1 MPLGPPTL
9 NVTTALA
16 DLHLSPPSEVVD
28 TLTTMARPWARDL
41 VLYLVDYEQEILQPY
56 VDGSSLAVHPEE
68 PVSSTLAGRAYITG
82 EQVSAE
88 RADGVR
94 VWVPVLE
101 HSLRSGVLAVTVHA
115 RTAEVSAELD
125 TLATVAGLLVASA
138 ARYTDLV
145 HVRKRGRSMTL
156 AASMQWD
163 LLPPLTLRA
172 GHAVV
177 AGLLEPAY
185 EVAGD
190 GFDYAVNG
198 ERVDVAVFDGMGHG
212 IGSTLMTTL
221 AMGTYRHQRRERQ
234 SLATTSGVIDRAVA
248 QQFAGEAFVTGLL
261 ARLDAASGQLEI
273 CCAGHP
279 APLLLRGRQVVGE
292 LTCPASLPWGLDDQP
307 PDGVGESTTVV
318 TLQPGDIV
326 VLYTDGMVEGRNRD
340 GREFGV
346 ERLGDLLER
355 EAASGR
361 LPEEV
366 LRRLVRTV
374 VEHQGGMLRDDA
386 TAVLMQWTGPTR
398 EMIPHQSGQSG

>member
-1 MPLGPPTL
+1 MSSGRPPTL
-9 NVTTALA
+9 DLTTALA
-16 DLHLSPPSEVVD
+16 ELHQSSPSEVVD
-28 TLTTMARPWARDL
+28 TLATMARPWARDL

-56 VDGSSLAVHPEE
+56 VDGTDLAVYPEE
-68 PVSSTLAGRAYITG
+68 PVSSTLAGRAYATG
-82 EQVSAE
+82 ERVSAD

-94 VWVPVLE
+94 VWLPVFE
-101 HSLRSGVLAVTVHA
+101 HSVRSGVLAATVDVE
-115 RTAEVSAELD
+115 TAEVAAQLG
-125 TLATVAGLLVASA
+125 TLAAVAGLLVASA

-212 IGSTLMTTL
+212 IGSTLLTTL

-234 SLATTSGVIDRAVA
+234 SLPTTSGVIDRAVA

-261 ARLDAASGQLEI
+261 ARLDAATGRLEL
-273 CCAGHP
+273 CSAGHP
-279 APLLLRGRQVVGE
+279 APLLLRGRRVVGE
-292 LTCPASLPWGLDDQP
+292 LSCPASLPWGLGEQP
-307 PDGVGESTTVV
+307 GDSRVATTVA
-318 TLQPGDIV
+318 TLEPDDIV
-326 VLYTDGMVEGRNRD
+326 VLYTDGMVEGRDRD

-346 ERLGDLLER
+346 DRLGDLLER

-366 LRRLVRTV
+366 LRRLVRAV
-374 VEHQGGMLRDDA
+374 VEHQAGALRDDA
-386 TAVLMQWTGPTR
+386 TVVLLQWSGPPVDV
-398 EMIPHQSGQSG
+398 IPHQSGQPA